1 MLSSFE
7 IVIILQVI
15 KLPKAYKKSLQSK
28 KNSDIINLVIVN
40 RLKSEPGVT
49 LNFCVLNIFKGGYGV
64 SKSEE
69 YELQAEKLILPIIND
84 NNFELVDIEYVKEG
98 GGKILRAYID
108 KPGGITIDDCEL
120 INRAFSDI
128 LDENDFIE
136 ESYILEVSSPGLG
149 RQLKKPRDFER
160 SIGEDVDIKLY
171 KSIEFMERGKKFSA
185 KEFTGRLDGYDGDN
199 ITVFLGEETK
209 SIPCKDISM
218 IRLSIDF

>member
-1 MLSSFE
+1 M
-7 IVIILQVI
+7 
-15 KLPKAYKKSLQSK
+15 
-28 KNSDIINLVIVN
+28 
-40 RLKSEPGVT
+40 G
-49 LNFCVLNIFKGGYGV
+49 
-64 SKSEE
+64 KSEE
-69 YELQAEKLILPIIND
+69 YEKRAEELILPVINE

-98 GGKILRAYID
+98 GGKVLRAYID

-120 INRAFSDI
+120 VNRWFSDI

-171 KSIEFMERGKKFSA
+171 RPIEFMERGKRLMA
-185 KEFTGRLDGYDGDN
+185 REFTGRLCGYDGN
-199 ITVFLGEETK
+199 EVTVFLGEETRA
-209 SIPCKDISM
+209 IPCKDISV

>member
-1 MLSSFE
+1 MNAGSLLTF
-7 IVIILQVI
+7 VFWIL
-15 KLPKAYKKSLQSK
+15 
-28 KNSDIINLVIVN
+28 
-40 RLKSEPGVT
+40 
-49 LNFCVLNIFKGGYGV
+49 FKGGCAL

-69 YELQAEKLILPIIND
+69 YEQQAEKLILPIINE

-98 GGKILRAYID
+98 GSKVLRAYID

-120 INRAFSDI
+120 VNRTFSDI
-128 LDENDFIE
+128 LDKNDFIE

-171 KSIEFMERGKKFSA
+171 KAIEVTERGKKLMA
-185 KEFTGRLDGYDGDN
+185 KEFAGRLCGYDGKD

-209 SIPCKDISM
+209 KIPCKDISM